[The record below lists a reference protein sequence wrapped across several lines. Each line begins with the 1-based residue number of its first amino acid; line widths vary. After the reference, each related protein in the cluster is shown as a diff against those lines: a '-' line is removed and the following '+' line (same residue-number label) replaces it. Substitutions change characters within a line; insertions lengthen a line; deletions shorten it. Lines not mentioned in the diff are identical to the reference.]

1 MVSIYS
7 KRNIGEQFYKWLV
20 DTYVHGND
28 FHFVRPR
35 IICRDGFS
43 MSVQGGS
50 YSYSNPRDFGTV
62 YNEMEIGFPSD
73 EEILLS
79 DYKEGD
85 NLDVRSV
92 FGYVPVE
99 VIIQI
104 IKKHGGFKKII

>member
-1 MVSIYS
+1 
-7 KRNIGEQFYKWLV
+7 
-20 DTYVHGND
+20 
-28 FHFVRPR
+28 
-35 IICRDGFS
+35 
-43 MSVQGGS
+43 
-50 YSYSNPRDFGTV
+50 
-62 YNEMEIGFPSD
+62 MEIGFPSD